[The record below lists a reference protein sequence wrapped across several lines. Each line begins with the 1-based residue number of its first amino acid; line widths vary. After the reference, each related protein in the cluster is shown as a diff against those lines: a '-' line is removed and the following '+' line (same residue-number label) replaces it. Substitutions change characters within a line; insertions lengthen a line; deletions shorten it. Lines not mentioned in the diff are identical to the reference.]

1 MKYFKEDHQYQSEK
15 EKTVKL
21 FFMKKSIH
29 TPNNSHYKL
38 RFKKKTREKE
48 NTDDNIKSFKIHS
61 LGLQTS

>member
-29 TPNNSHYKL
+29 TQNNSHYKL
-38 RFKKKTREKE
+38 RFKKKNKGERKYGWQH
-48 NTDDNIKSFKIHS
+48 KII
-61 LGLQTS
+61 

>member
-1 MKYFKEDHQYQSEK
+1 MCREIWLSENIHNEHVVFFFFQKAEILKYFKEDHQYQSEK

-38 RFKKKTREKE
+38 RF
-48 NTDDNIKSFKIHS
+48 
-61 LGLQTS
+61 